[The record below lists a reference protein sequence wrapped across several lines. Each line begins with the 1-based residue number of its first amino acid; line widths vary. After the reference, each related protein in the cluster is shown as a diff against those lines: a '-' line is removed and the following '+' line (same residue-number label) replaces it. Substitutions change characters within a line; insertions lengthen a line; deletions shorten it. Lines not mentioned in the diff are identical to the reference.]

1 MSNIVQASYRV
12 EVDASKVNALLAAL
26 NDKEAKKAIKS
37 GIRKAA
43 LIIRKQAQTN
53 LVSAIPATNTPG
65 HRKDGQRFKPLK
77 NEISLSVYRNASGAC
92 VNIMNH
98 GKKGSRAFLLRI
110 FENGMVERKLEGRKR
125 ATNKGAKR
133 GIIKPTYFFK
143 NAVDSKKSEAENSLE
158 RNILDSIQKVIDK
171 KK

>member
-65 HRKDGQRFKPLK
+65 H
-77 NEISLSVYRNASGAC
+77 
-92 VNIMNH
+92 
-98 GKKGSRAFLLRI
+98 
-110 FENGMVERKLEGRKR
+110 
-125 ATNKGAKR
+125 
-133 GIIKPTYFFK
+133 
-143 NAVDSKKSEAENSLE
+143 
-158 RNILDSIQKVIDK
+158 
-171 KK
+171 